1 MTIGAY
7 LARRYSGTV
16 RAMPAA
22 TAAAWARRQRLA
34 TRIVIGLLFG
44 TMLIRI
50 ALIATDWNLGDINA
64 YWLAAERLK
73 HGEPLYLGSLD
84 PDSYRVFRYAPWFAW
99 LWVPLTYLPR
109 TLVEVLWTAGLGV
122 ASLAILVGLARL
134 RSAAAWALAMIMA
147 PWLLS
152 LVQVGNIQ
160 PFVVAALA
168 FGISRRSGPLWV
180 GITAS
185 LKGAPL
191 LFSLVYLARR
201 EWMRIVLAVLVTAV
215 FMATFLLY
223 DLSGYTTD
231 PGRSYSLYYYVS
243 PLAWAAAVGVA
254 AVAALVLAVRR
265 SPYVWVATAV
275 AVILLAPRTHV
286 TYATYLVVGLLGG
299 DRDRI
304 REVPSD

>member
-1 MTIGAY
+1 MTIDAY
-7 LARRYSGTV
+7 LGRRYSGTV

-22 TAAAWARRQRLA
+22 TADAWARRQRLA
-34 TRIVIGLLFG
+34 KRFVIGLLFA

-73 HGEPLYLGSLD
+73 HGEPLFLGSLD

-109 TLVEVLWTAGLGV
+109 MLVEALWTGALGV
-122 ASLAILVGLARL
+122 ASLALLVGLARL
-134 RSAAAWALAMIMA
+134 RSAAAWALAMVMA

-160 PFVVAALA
+160 PLVVAALA
-168 FGISRRSGPLWV
+168 FGISRRSGPLWI

-201 EWMRIVLAVLVTAV
+201 QWMRIVLAVLVTAV
-215 FMATFLLY
+215 FMAPFLLY
-223 DLSGYTTD
+223 DLSGYTTA
-231 PGRSYSLYYYVS
+231 PGRSYSLYYYAS
-243 PLAWAAAVGVA
+243 PVAWAAAA
-254 AVAALVLAVRR
+254 AASVVVALVLALRQSR
-265 SPYVWVATAV
+265 YIWVAAAV
-275 AVILLAPRTHV
+275 AVMLVAPRTHV
-286 TYATYLVVGLLGG
+286 TYATYLLVGVLAGH
-299 DRDRI
+299 RDRMRI
-304 REVPSD
+304 SDG

>member
-7 LARRYSGTV
+7 LGRRYSGTV

-22 TAAAWARRQRLA
+22 TAAAWARRQRVA
-34 TRIVIGLLFG
+34 KRFVIGLLFA

-73 HGEPLYLGSLD
+73 NGEPLYLGSLD
-84 PDSYRVFRYAPWFAW
+84 PDSYSVFRYAPWFAW

-109 TLVEVLWTAGLGV
+109 LLVEVAWTAALAV
-122 ASLAILVGLARL
+122 AAGALLVGLARL
-134 RSAAAWALAMIMA
+134 RSAAAWALAMVMA

-168 FGISRRSGPLWV
+168 FGISRRSGPLWI

-185 LKGAPL
+185 LKAAPL
-191 LFSLVYLARR
+191 LFALVYVARR
-201 EWMRIVLAVLVTAV
+201 EWTKVVLAAVVTAV
-215 FMATFLLY
+215 FLAPFLLY
-223 DLSGYTTD
+223 DLSGYETA
-231 PGRSYSLYYYVS
+231 PGRSYSLFYYAS
-243 PLAWAAAVGVA
+243 PVAWVVGAVASSVVAVG
-254 AVAALVLAVRR
+254 LAVRHSR
-265 SPYVWVATAV
+265 YVWVAAAV
-275 AVILLAPRTHV
+275 AVMLVAPRTHV
-286 TYATYLVVGLLGG
+286 TYATYLLVGVLGG
-299 DRDRI
+299 SGDGL
-304 REVPSD
+304 READA